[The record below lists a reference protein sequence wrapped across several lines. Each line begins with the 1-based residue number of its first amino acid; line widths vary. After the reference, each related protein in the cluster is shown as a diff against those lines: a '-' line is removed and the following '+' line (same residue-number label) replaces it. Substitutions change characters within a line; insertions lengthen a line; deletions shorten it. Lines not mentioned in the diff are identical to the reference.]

1 MVDPLKYGRS
11 WPWGRRSPYAGSLQW
26 DAFVG
31 FQKLT
36 AETTWLKSPLEANP
50 ISLRSFSHTSQLL
63 PRNTP
68 YNRLLLGSLYPTGS
82 PPGWRPAIFHCSS
95 WKTYMLPNS
104 GSADSSRRGP
114 PHSEFTGWSE
124 QPPTF
129 HSHQAGSK
137 HQVPLMFVPK
147 LSRRHIPIS
156 LWILSPC
163 SIPMTGHCQ
172 SLQFSWGPPH
182 KKRKGNA
189 TALSTTSGT
198 LFNSHSPASAGG
210 VWWRQ

>member
-1 MVDPLKYGRS
+1 MGCFWLHQGQGSSGGVVRGKEANVSFVVDPLKYGRS

-114 PHSEFTGWSE
+114 PHSLRVHWLVWAAS
-124 QPPTF
+124 
-129 HSHQAGSK
+129 
-137 HQVPLMFVPK
+137 
-147 LSRRHIPIS
+147 HIP
-156 LWILSPC
+156 
-163 SIPMTGHCQ
+163 
-172 SLQFSWGPPH
+172 
-182 KKRKGNA
+182 
-189 TALSTTSGT
+189 
-198 LFNSHSPASAGG
+198 
-210 VWWRQ
+210 